1 MKLPTYGLTPPKN
14 YNSKKQVF
22 GHTIFLKKEDTHIV
36 PNSFNNK
43 SLGPDNF
50 LDLKREIGLISILI
64 TDRIKPAKK
73 KLCIMNHVNRSGYNF
88 LIGKTPTQGLPRFP
102 DMSNIYN
109 KIRGLDTVVVHTIG
123 PERFDS
129 AEPGDVFLSES
140 VGLIAPVWHYVGVRV
155 FAKTIENQD

>member
-22 GHTIFLKKEDTHIV
+22 GHTVFLKKEEMYILPD
-36 PNSFNNK
+36 SFNNK
-43 SLGPDNF
+43 NLSPDNF
-50 LDLKREIGLISILI
+50 LNLKREVGLISILI
-64 TDRIKPAKK
+64 IDRTKPAKK
-73 KLCIMNHVNRSGYNF
+73 NLCIMNHVNRSGYNF
-88 LIGKTPTQGLPRFP
+88 LVGKTPTQGFPRFP

-109 KIRGLDTVVVHTIG
+109 QIGGMDTIVVHTVG

-129 AEPGDVFLSES
+129 AEPSDVLLSES

-155 FAKTIENQD
+155 FAKTV

>member
-14 YNSKKQVF
+14 YNSKRQVF
-22 GHTIFLKKEDTHIV
+22 DHTIFLKKEDLYIV

-43 SLGPDNF
+43 IIGPDSF
-50 LDLKREIGLISILI
+50 LDLKREIGLTSILV
-64 TDRIKPAKK
+64 TDRIKPTKN

-109 KIRGLDTVVVHTIG
+109 QIRGLDTVGVHTVG

-129 AEPGDVFLSES
+129 VKPGEVFLSES
-140 VGLIAPVWHYVGVRV
+140 VGLVAPVWHYVGVRV
-155 FAKTIENQD
+155 FAKTIEGQG

>member
-1 MKLPTYGLTPPKN
+1 MNLPTYGLTIPQK
-14 YNSKKQVF
+14 YKTKRQVSN
-22 GHTIFLKKEDTHIV
+22 HTVFLQKENIYIV

-43 SLGPDNF
+43 TIGPDNF
-50 LDLKREIGLISILI
+50 LDLKREIGLTSILI
-64 TDRIKPAKK
+64 TDRIKPTKN

-109 KIRGLDTVVVHTIG
+109 QIRGLDTVVVHTVG

-129 AEPGDVFLSES
+129 VEPDEVFLSES
-140 VGLIAPVWHYVGVRV
+140 VGLVAPVWHYVGVRV
-155 FAKTIENQD
+155 FAKTSEGQD

>member
-14 YNSKKQVF
+14 YNSKRQVF
-22 GHTIFLKKEDTHIV
+22 DHTIFLKKEDVYIA

-43 SLGPDNF
+43 TIGPDNF
-50 LDLKREIGLISILI
+50 LDLKREMGLTSILV
-64 TDRIKPAKK
+64 TDRTKPTKN

-109 KIRGLDTVVVHTIG
+109 KIRITLAHSKTGAYQKMARTQSSIWG
-123 PERFDS
+123 S
-129 AEPGDVFLSES
+129 K
-140 VGLIAPVWHYVGVRV
+140 W
-155 FAKTIENQD
+155 KTINYTIFYL

>member
-14 YNSKKQVF
+14 YNSKRQVF
-22 GHTIFLKKEDTHIV
+22 DHTIFLKKEDVYIV

-43 SLGPDNF
+43 IIGPDSF
-50 LDLKREIGLISILI
+50 LDLKREIGLTSILV
-64 TDRIKPAKK
+64 TDRIKPTKN

-109 KIRGLDTVVVHTIG
+109 QIRGLDTVGVHTVG

-129 AEPGDVFLSES
+129 VKPGEVFLSES
-140 VGLIAPVWHYVGVRV
+140 VGLVAPVWHYVGVRV
-155 FAKTIENQD
+155 FAKTIEGQG